1 MSSGNLFQDVMGNAG
16 AVDDQLMGPKYDYA
30 KNIKTPA
37 EIGMSDKPSL
47 PALGKN
53 IDGLVSYVELLV
65 AGKGKASMTGKPLGN
80 KFFLKTAASCVAND
94 TQDQVDRYIYINN
107 VPVGNIPFISSAA
120 GVNFTTFRGLIPGLM
135 GNLDNLNLG
144 GIFQSAMSGTTPP
157 CQQITMETIDENNN
171 HGSDTHY
178 VATVDIQNMDPCI
191 FTLSGKKNP
200 VSGQVCREG
209 FVSSAS
215 AALSPAPAKENARVI
230 PSSPPP
236 YELQDPLVRIYFV
249 LLAALMIYFV
259 YLLGRK

>member
-1 MSSGNLFQDVMGNAG
+1 MS
-16 AVDDQLMGPKYDYA
+16 DDMNDILTSFEGPDYKYY
-30 KNIKTPA
+30 NYIKTPS
-37 EIGMSDKPSL
+37 EMGMSEKWSDFT
-47 PALGKN
+47 N
-53 IDGLVSYVELLV
+53 DWQGLMAYSQILVE
-65 AGKGKASMTGKPLGN
+65 GTGKASKTGQPLGN
-80 KFFLKTAASCVAND
+80 KFFLKTAASCVADD
-94 TQDQVDRYIYINN
+94 TQQQVDRYIYINN

-171 HGSDTHY
+171 KGSDSHY

-191 FTLSGKKNP
+191 FTLSGKRNP

-209 FVSSAS
+209 FASST
-215 AALSPAPAKENARVI
+215 LSPAPAKENAHVI
-230 PSSPPP
+230 PSSSSSQPPP

-249 LLAALMIYFV
+249 LLAMLLIYFV